1 MGQSP
6 TLQSPWTHGPN
17 VPQSPPS
24 NLLNVDA
31 EAFVLAQARSG
42 NREAFRTLVERHSRA
57 VFRVA
62 YRITGNEAD
71 AEDVVQDTFI
81 RAYTELRKF
90 EARSGFGTW
99 LHRIAANC
107 AIDVIRRRKQT
118 VSDDDSEAEPLL
130 ARLASPAPGPE
141 RVAAGRQLRERI
153 DSVLEA
159 LTPLERAAFTLRHL
173 EQQSID
179 EISATL
185 GQNPA
190 ATRHSIFRAVAKM
203 RRALGPVMRTD
214 P

>member
-1 MGQSP
+1 
-6 TLQSPWTHGPN
+6 
-17 VPQSPPS
+17 
-24 NLLNVDA
+24 LNVDA
-31 EAFVLAQARSG
+31 EAFVLAQARAG

-81 RAYTELRKF
+81 KAYTELQKF

-107 AIDVIRRRKQT
+107 SIDLIRRRPRQI
-118 VSDDDSEAEPLL
+118 VADEDDAEPLL

-141 RVAAGRQLRERI
+141 RVDAGRQLRERI
-153 DSVLEA
+153 DTVLER

-179 EISATL
+179 EISAAL